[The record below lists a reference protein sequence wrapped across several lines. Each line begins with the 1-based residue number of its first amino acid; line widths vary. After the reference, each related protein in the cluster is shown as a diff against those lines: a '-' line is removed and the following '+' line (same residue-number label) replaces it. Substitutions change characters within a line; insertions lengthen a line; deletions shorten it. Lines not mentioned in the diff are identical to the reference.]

1 MPNILKII
9 ADNPALMDALK
20 EVIYKQFNFDNVSNR
35 MTNEEIGE
43 VVRSRIDGKILVD
56 NAFGEIAKYKTI
68 AEEPIE
74 PMQGR

>member
-1 MPNILKII
+1 MPNLLKII

-20 EVIYKQFNFDNVSNR
+20 EVIYKQFTFDNVSNL
-35 MTNEEIGE
+35 MTNENIGQ

-56 NAFGEIAKYKTI
+56 NAFKEIAKYKTV
-68 AEEPIE
+68 AEETIE

>member
-20 EVIYKQFNFDNVSNR
+20 EVIYKQFNFDNVSNQ
-35 MTNEEIGE
+35 MTNENIGQA
-43 VVRSRIDGKILVD
+43 VRSRIDGKILVD
-56 NAFGEIAKYKTI
+56 NAFKEIAKYKTI